1 MNPQYQISKQS
12 MGLNSI
18 RIMFELHNYA
28 WALAGGAHLH
38 RLRAYSLKFMS
49 CLTQRL
55 DAESGL
61 RPPSILEAQSADKQ
75 LWHHIQDLCVDQ
87 GASMMH
93 FMNLQFKDQI
103 CLLCCNLVWRCRNLQ
118 HLLFTMTPKASKV
131 VARIRK
137 VRRVNL
143 LRSLVLDGYPR
154 FGSKGSTNLF
164 ACDFRATLAIWLP
177 TASLCT
183 SALCPNPMARR
194 VEVITVPK
202 IMTKHLTDPW
212 FLLRVSQMQLQIFP
226 IWMNLQIALSCSRI

>member
-1 MNPQYQISKQS
+1 MVRYFPSETEFIGDFNLKQSFLASYPSEVLTNETCPSTRVLSLVYHHVQKKDVRWVPWKYMSISKADDQAIQRAPKIARAENLQLHQMLLDEPPFQISKQS

-103 CLLCCNLVWRCRNLQ
+103 CLLCCNLV
-118 HLLFTMTPKASKV
+118 
-131 VARIRK
+131 
-137 VRRVNL
+137 
-143 LRSLVLDGYPR
+143 
-154 FGSKGSTNLF
+154 
-164 ACDFRATLAIWLP
+164 
-177 TASLCT
+177 
-183 SALCPNPMARR
+183 
-194 VEVITVPK
+194 
-202 IMTKHLTDPW
+202 
-212 FLLRVSQMQLQIFP
+212 
-226 IWMNLQIALSCSRI
+226 